1 MDEPARQSQFAA
13 VARAAGEAMNRP
25 LDPPLRPEPAGPATR
40 LDRALPGWMRAFVR
54 TRESGLL
61 AAAVVIGLASGLLV
75 SALNEAAQR
84 MHELFFAI
92 PRGAALSL
100 TRSPDIWRTLGAPT
114 LGGLVL
120 LGLTVWA
127 RDRFRGQ
134 LADAVEA
141 NALRGGRLS
150 VGGSLYIVAQTLI
163 SNGFGAS
170 VGLEAAY
177 TQLGSAFSSLF
188 GRALGARRADM
199 RLLVGCGAAGAIA
212 GAFDA
217 PLAGAF
223 YAFEAILG
231 AYTLSSLAPVLISA
245 ILASMVTRA
254 VLARPE
260 ALIHAPLPAPLI
272 ELGVHIIALAAI
284 ASAASVALM
293 AAVAWL
299 ERVWNFTRTPSKWR
313 PIFGGVMVGGL
324 GLVAPEA
331 LGAGHGALG
340 WNLATSPLIPQ
351 VALVL
356 AIKGLSSAV
365 SLSSGFR
372 GGLFFSSLL
381 IGALA
386 GRLYGEGLDAI
397 WPAAMIDPAAASV
410 LGMAAV
416 GAGVIG
422 SPVAFTFFAL
432 ETTND
437 FRVTVAAMLSCA
449 LTGLIVRETFG
460 YSFATWRFHLRG
472 ESIRG
477 PQDVGWMRDIKA
489 ARLMRKDFRAVA
501 ADRTIAAARVLFP
514 VGSTREI
521 LLTGE
526 NEAYLGIVLVSDLH
540 AASHDDAE
548 PIANLAQWQ
557 NNFLTAQ
564 TTIRGAIDAFDESEA
579 DVLPVL
585 ADPQARKIIGVLSEA
600 HALRVYGR
608 ELEKQN
614 QAFLG
619 R

>member
-1 MDEPARQSQFAA
+1 
-13 VARAAGEAMNRP
+13 
-25 LDPPLRPEPAGPATR
+25 
-40 LDRALPGWMRAFVR
+40 MRAFVR

-61 AAAVVIGLASGLLV
+61 VAAVIIGLASGLLV
-75 SALNEAAQR
+75 SGLNAAAQI
-84 MHELFFAI
+84 MHQILFAI
-92 PRGAALSL
+92 PAGASLSL
-100 TRSPDIWRTLGAPT
+100 TRSPDLWRTLAAPA

-120 LGLTVWA
+120 LGLTLWA
-127 RDRFRGQ
+127 KDRFRGQ

-150 VGGSLYIVAQTLI
+150 IGGSLYIVAQTLV

-177 TQLGSAFSSLF
+177 TQLCSAFSSLF

-245 ILASMVTRA
+245 ILASMVTRT

-284 ASAASVALM
+284 AAAASIALM
-293 AAVAWL
+293 AGVALL
-299 ERVWNFTRTPSKWR
+299 ERVWNLTPVPGKWR
-313 PIFGGVMVGGL
+313 PIIGGFMVSGL
-324 GLVAPEA
+324 GLIAPEA

-340 WNLATSPLIPQ
+340 QNLSTSPLISA
-351 VALVL
+351 VVLVL
-356 AIKGLSSAV
+356 VVKGLSSAI

-386 GRLYGEGLDAI
+386 GRLYGDGLDAV
-397 WPAAMIDPAAASV
+397 WPAATIDPGAAAV

-422 SPVAFTFFAL
+422 SPVAMTFFAL

-437 FRVTVAAMLSCA
+437 FRVTVAALLSSA

-489 ARLMRKDFRAVA
+489 SLLMRMDFRAVA

-514 VGSTREI
+514 IGSTREI
-521 LLTGE
+521 LLTDV
-526 NEAYLGIVLVSDLH
+526 NEAYAGVVLVNDLH
-540 AASHDDAE
+540 ATSKDDSE
-548 PIANLAQWQ
+548 PIAALAQWRD
-557 NNFLTAQ
+557 NFLTAQ
-564 TTIRGAIDAFDESEA
+564 TSIRGAIDAFDESEA
-579 DVLPVL
+579 DTLPVL
-585 ADPQARKIIGVLSEA
+585 ADAQSRKIVGVLSEA

>member
-1 MDEPARQSQFAA
+1 MNKPIEQPPRTEPPSASASRI
-13 VARAAGEAMNRP
+13 
-25 LDPPLRPEPAGPATR
+25 
-40 LDRALPGWMRAFVR
+40 DRALPGWMRAFVR

-61 AAAVVIGLASGLLV
+61 AAAVIIGIASGFLV
-75 SALNEAAQR
+75 SALNIAAQR
-84 MHELFFAI
+84 MHEMLFAI
-92 PRGAALSL
+92 PRGASLSV
-100 TRSPDIWRTLGAPT
+100 TRSPDLWRTVGAPV
-114 LGGLVL
+114 LGGVAL
-120 LGLTVWA
+120 LGLALWA
-127 RDRFRGQ
+127 KDRFRGR

-150 VGGSLYIVAQTLI
+150 AGGSAYIVAQTLV

-177 TQLGSAFSSLF
+177 TQLSSAFSSLF

-245 ILASMVTRA
+245 ILASMVTRT

-272 ELGVHIIALAAI
+272 ELGVHIIALAVI
-284 ASAASVALM
+284 AAAASIALM
-293 AAVAWL
+293 AGVALL
-299 ERVWNFTRTPSKWR
+299 ERVWSLTGLPGKWR
-313 PIFGGVMVGGL
+313 PIFGGVLVGGL

-340 WNLATSPLIPQ
+340 VNLSTTPLISQ
-351 VALVL
+351 VALAL
-356 AIKGLSSAV
+356 AIKWLSSAI

-372 GGLFFSSLL
+372 GGLFFCSLL

-422 SPVAFTFFAL
+422 SPVAMTFFAL

-437 FRVTVAAMLSCA
+437 FRVTVAALMSSA

-472 ESIRG
+472 EAIRG

-514 VGSTREI
+514 VGSAREI
-521 LLTGE
+521 LLTDE
-526 NEAYLGIVLVSDLH
+526 NEAYVGIVLVSDLH
-540 AASHDDAE
+540 AAAHNDSE
-548 PIANLAQWQ
+548 PITKLAQWR
-557 NNFLTAQ
+557 NNFITAQ
-564 TTIRGAIDAFDESEA
+564 TTIRAAVDAFDEAEA
-579 DVLPVL
+579 DTL
-585 ADPQARKIIGVLSEA
+585 AVVADAQSRKIVGVLSEA

>member
-1 MDEPARQSQFAA
+1 
-13 VARAAGEAMNRP
+13 MNKPFDPPPPR
-25 LDPPLRPEPAGPATR
+25 LDPPPSHASR
-40 LDRALPGWMRAFVR
+40 LDRALPSWMRAFVR
-54 TRESGLL
+54 SRESGLL
-61 AAAVVIGLASGLLV
+61 VAAVMVGLVSGLLV
-75 SALNEAAQR
+75 SALNAAAQF
-84 MHELFFAI
+84 MHEILFAI
-92 PRGAALSL
+92 PSGASLSL
-100 TRSPDIWRTLGAPT
+100 TRSPDLWRTLGAPA
-114 LGGLVL
+114 LGGVVLV
-120 LGLTVWA
+120 GLALWA
-127 RDRFRGQ
+127 KDRFRGQ

-150 VGGSLYIVAQTLI
+150 IGGSLYIVAQTLV

-177 TQLGSAFSSLF
+177 TQLCSAFSCLF

-245 ILASMVTRA
+245 ILASIVTRT

-272 ELGVHIIALAAI
+272 ELGVHIAAI
-284 ASAASVALM
+284 AAIAAAASIALM
-293 AAVAWL
+293 AGVALL
-299 ERVWNFTRTPSKWR
+299 ERVWNLTPVPGKWR
-313 PIFGGVMVGGL
+313 PIVGGFILSGL
-324 GLVAPEA
+324 GLITPEA

-340 WNLATSPLIPQ
+340 QNLSTSPLISA
-351 VALVL
+351 VILVL
-356 AIKGLSSAV
+356 VVKGLSSAI

-386 GRLYGEGLDAI
+386 GRIYGAGLDAV
-397 WPAAMIDPAAASV
+397 WPAATIDPGAAAV

-422 SPVAFTFFAL
+422 SPVAMTFFAL

-437 FRVTVAAMLSCA
+437 FRVTVAALLSSA
-449 LTGLIVRETFG
+449 LTGMIVRETFG

-489 ARLMRKDFRAVA
+489 SRLMRKDFRAVA

-521 LLTGE
+521 LLTDDA
-526 NEAYLGIVLVSDLH
+526 EAYAGIVLVSDLH
-540 AASHDDAE
+540 ASNRDESE
-548 PIANLAQWQ
+548 PIAALAQWR

-579 DVLPVL
+579 DTLPVL
-585 ADPQARKIIGVLSEA
+585 ADGQSRKIVGVLSEA

>member
-1 MDEPARQSQFAA
+1 MNKPVEHPPRSEPA
-13 VARAAGEAMNRP
+13 V
-25 LDPPLRPEPAGPATR
+25 GPGSR
-40 LDRALPGWMRAFVR
+40 LDRALPSWMRAFVR

-61 AAAVVIGLASGLLV
+61 VAAVIIGLVSGLLV
-75 SALNEAAQR
+75 SALNAAAQFA
-84 MHELFFAI
+84 HELLFAI
-92 PRGAALSL
+92 PPGASLSL
-100 TRSPDIWRTLGAPT
+100 TRSPDLWRTLAAPA
-114 LGGLVL
+114 LGGLIL
-120 LGLTVWA
+120 LGLTLWA
-127 RDRFRGQ
+127 KDRFRGQ

-150 VGGSLYIVAQTLI
+150 IGGSLYIVAQTLI

-177 TQLGSAFSSLF
+177 TQLCSAFSSLF

-212 GAFDA
+212 GGFDA

-245 ILASMVTRA
+245 ILASMVTRT

-272 ELGVHIIALAAI
+272 ELGVHIIAIAVIAA
-284 ASAASVALM
+284 AASVALM
-293 AAVAWL
+293 AGVALL
-299 ERVWNFTRTPSKWR
+299 ERVWNLTPVPGKWR
-313 PIFGGVMVGGL
+313 PIFGGVIVSGL
-324 GLVAPEA
+324 ALIAPEA

-340 WNLATSPLIPQ
+340 RDLSTSPLISE
-351 VALVL
+351 VLLIL

-386 GRLYGEGLDAI
+386 GRVYGEGLNFV
-397 WPAAMIDPAAASV
+397 WPAATIDPAAAAV

-422 SPVAFTFFAL
+422 SPVAMTFFAL

-437 FRVTVAAMLSCA
+437 FRVTAAALLSCA

-514 VGSTREI
+514 VGSTKEI
-521 LLTGE
+521 LMTDD
-526 NEAYLGIVLVSDLH
+526 NEAYVGIVLVSDLH
-540 AASHDDAE
+540 ASTHDESE
-548 PIANLAQWQ
+548 PISALAQWR

-564 TTIRGAIDAFDESEA
+564 TSIRAAIDAFDDSEA
-579 DVLPVL
+579 DTLPVL
-585 ADPQARKIIGVLSEA
+585 SDAQSRKIVGVLSEA

>member
-1 MDEPARQSQFAA
+1 
-13 VARAAGEAMNRP
+13 
-25 LDPPLRPEPAGPATR
+25 
-40 LDRALPGWMRAFVR
+40 MRAFVR

-61 AAAVVIGLASGLLV
+61 VAAVIIGLASGLLV
-75 SALNEAAQR
+75 SGLNAAAQI
-84 MHELFFAI
+84 MHQILFAI
-92 PRGAALSL
+92 PAGASLSL
-100 TRSPDIWRTLGAPT
+100 TRSPDLWRTLAAPA

-120 LGLTVWA
+120 LGLTLWA
-127 RDRFRGQ
+127 KDRFRGQ

-150 VGGSLYIVAQTLI
+150 IGGSLYIVAQTLV

-177 TQLGSAFSSLF
+177 TQLCSAFSSLF

-245 ILASMVTRA
+245 ILASMVTRT

-284 ASAASVALM
+284 AAAASIALM
-293 AAVAWL
+293 AGVALL
-299 ERVWNFTRTPSKWR
+299 ERVWNLTPVPGKWR
-313 PIFGGVMVGGL
+313 PIIGGFMVSGL
-324 GLVAPEA
+324 GLIAPEA

-340 WNLATSPLIPQ
+340 QNLSTSPLISA
-351 VALVL
+351 VVLVL
-356 AIKGLSSAV
+356 VVKGLSSAI

-386 GRLYGEGLDAI
+386 GRLYGDGLDAV
-397 WPAAMIDPAAASV
+397 WPAATIDPGAAAV

-422 SPVAFTFFAL
+422 SPVAMTFFAL

-437 FRVTVAAMLSCA
+437 FRVTVAALLSSA

-489 ARLMRKDFRAVA
+489 SRLMRKDFRAVA

-514 VGSTREI
+514 IGSTREI
-521 LLTGE
+521 LLTDV
-526 NEAYLGIVLVSDLH
+526 NEAYAGVVLVNDLH
-540 AASHDDAE
+540 ATSKDDSE
-548 PIANLAQWQ
+548 PIAALAQWRD
-557 NNFLTAQ
+557 NFLTAQ
-564 TTIRGAIDAFDESEA
+564 TSIRGAIDAFDESEA
-579 DVLPVL
+579 DTLPVL
-585 ADPQARKIIGVLSEA
+585 ADAQSRKIVGVLSEA

>member
-1 MDEPARQSQFAA
+1 MNKPVEPPAR
-13 VARAAGEAMNRP
+13 M
-25 LDPPLRPEPAGPATR
+25 EPSVGQASR
-40 LDRALPGWMRAFVR
+40 IDRALPAWMRAFVR

-61 AAAVVIGLASGLLV
+61 AVAVVIGVASGLMV
-75 SALNEAAQR
+75 SALNEAAQKA
-84 MHELFFAI
+84 HEVLFAI
-92 PRGAALSL
+92 PASAPLSL
-100 TRSPDIWRTLGAPT
+100 TRSADAWRVIAAPT

-120 LGLTVWA
+120 VALALWA
-127 RDRFRGQ
+127 HDRFRGG
-134 LADAVEA
+134 LADAIEA

-150 VGGSLYIVAQTLI
+150 AGGSLFIVAQTLI

-177 TQLGSAFSSLF
+177 TQLSSAFGSLL
-188 GRALGARRADM
+188 GRALGARRSDM

-231 AYTLSSLAPVLISA
+231 AYSLSSLAPVSISA
-245 ILASMVTRA
+245 ILASLITRQ
-254 VLARPE
+254 LLGRPG
-260 ALIHAPLPAPLI
+260 IIVHAPLPHALI
-272 ELGVHIIALAAI
+272 GVGVHVIILSVLAA
-284 ASAASVALM
+284 AASIALM
-293 AAVAWL
+293 AGVAAL
-299 ERVWNFTRTPSKWR
+299 ERAWSAIGVSPNLR
-313 PIFGGVMVGGL
+313 PIVGGLIVGGL
-324 GLVAPEA
+324 GLIAPEA

-340 WNLATSPLIPQ
+340 MNLVSTPGVAQVVLVQ

-356 AIKGLSSAV
+356 FIKGLSSAV

-372 GGLFFSSLL
+372 GGLFFCSLL
-381 IGALA
+381 IGALT
-386 GRLYGEGLDAI
+386 GRLYGEAFDAL
-397 WPAAMIDPAAASV
+397 WPAAAIDPAAAAI

-422 SPVAFTFFAL
+422 SPVAMTFFAL
-432 ETTND
+432 ETTGD
-437 FRVTVAAMLSCA
+437 FRILVATLFVSA
-449 LTGLIVRETFG
+449 LAGLIVRESFG

-472 ESIRG
+472 EAIRG
-477 PQDVGWMRDIKA
+477 PQDVGWMRDLKA

-514 VGSTREI
+514 VGATREI
-521 LLTGE
+521 LLTDDA
-526 NEAYLGIVLVSDLH
+526 EAYAGIVLVSDLH
-540 AASHDDAE
+540 ATTREDSE
-548 PIANLAQWQ
+548 PISALAQWRDH
-557 NNFLTAQ
+557 FLTAQ

-585 ADPQARKIIGVLSEA
+585 ADSQSRRIVGILSEA

-614 QAFLG
+614 RAFLG